1 MLSSLP
7 TLNITICFLL
17 VFYTVCLFAWRDLPV
32 TAILGMITSLAI
44 K

>member
-1 MLSSLP
+1 MLSCLP

-17 VFYTVCLFAWRDLPV
+17 VFYIVYLFASHDLPV